1 MAPDAV
7 LLERIGGRPVVDL
20 LVDQLYAGIDA
31 DAGLRPMFVADLA
44 GERAKQKNFFCE
56 WLGGRPEWTHH
67 HAYSGLQHRHS
78 HIHITRTA
86 ADAWL
91 GHFEQALGAAV
102 ESAQLRQ
109 DILQIARPLAR
120 SFVNEEGPPARPT
133 DLRCRRLSPFRSIRQ
148 LAGKGDAVGLTEA
161 LHEQPQ
167 LVADAIEMAE
177 VLLEASLKGRTQ
189 VVETLLDAGVDP
201 NIPAHYKEGCIFQ
214 SFLLTPLCGALAKN
228 RLETAQLLRTR
239 GALYDIFSASYLGD
253 LAAVAD
259 WVGRDP
265 ELAMVTDPASDVLQY
280 TPVHHAVYGGHTDL
294 VTWLLAHGAQV
305 GKNSSAMVKH
315 AANNHLPRLVH
326 VLLEHGADATRVGP
340 GPWVLAPEISTL
352 LLARGAD
359 VNYPAGHWIW
369 RSCTGNNSQRDNPDL
384 VARLLACGADPQ
396 TRLRGATALHYTA
409 KAGFLRTTQALL
421 EHGCDIE
428 AVSDDGDTALMY
440 AMKAGKRADVAA
452 MVALLVTHG
461 AKIDRA
467 NAVGTTF
474 REMARR
480 SRRGDAD
487 EIRRVLQSAREP
499 RQR

>member
-1 MAPDAV
+1 
-7 LLERIGGRPVVDL
+7 
-20 LVDQLYAGIDA
+20 
-31 DAGLRPMFVADLA
+31 
-44 GERAKQKNFFCE
+44 
-56 WLGGRPEWTHH
+56 
-67 HAYSGLQHRHS
+67 
-78 HIHITRTA
+78 
-86 ADAWL
+86 
-91 GHFEQALGAAV
+91 
-102 ESAQLRQ
+102 
-109 DILQIARPLAR
+109 
-120 SFVNEEGPPARPT
+120 
-133 DLRCRRLSPFRSIRQ
+133 
-148 LAGKGDAVGLTEA
+148 
-161 LHEQPQ
+161 
-167 LVADAIEMAE
+167 
-177 VLLEASLKGRTQ
+177 
-189 VVETLLDAGVDP
+189 
-201 NIPAHYKEGCIFQ
+201 
-214 SFLLTPLCGALAKN
+214 
-228 RLETAQLLRTR
+228 
-239 GALYDIFSASYLGD
+239 
-253 LAAVAD
+253 
-259 WVGRDP
+259 
-265 ELAMVTDPASDVLQY
+265 
-280 TPVHHAVYGGHTDL
+280 
-294 VTWLLAHGAQV
+294 
-305 GKNSSAMVKH
+305 
-315 AANNHLPRLVH
+315 

-340 GPWVLAPEISTL
+340 GPWVLASEISTL

-487 EIRRVLQSAREP
+487 EIRRVLQSARET